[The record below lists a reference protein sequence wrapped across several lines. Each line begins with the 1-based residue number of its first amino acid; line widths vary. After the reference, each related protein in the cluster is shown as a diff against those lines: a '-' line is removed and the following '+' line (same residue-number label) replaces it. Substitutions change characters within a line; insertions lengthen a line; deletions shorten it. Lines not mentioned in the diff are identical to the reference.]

1 MQLHDLILFG
11 IAGFSEFL
19 GTLSGFGSST
29 FFVPTALLVESFQ
42 FILALTAIL
51 HCFGNV
57 FRLLFFRKSFEWKY
71 FLILAIPSLV
81 FTGLGAVLTNVF
93 SADTAKTV
101 LGVVLMLLAVS
112 TVLRDKKKHLI
123 PQWVGIV
130 LSAVSGFSTG
140 FVGTGG
146 AIRGLALS
154 SLNIPKNSFVALSS
168 GIDVGGDFVRAAIY
182 LKNGYM
188 DWSHWFYIPLLGLA
202 ALIGARAGQALLNR
216 INQVQFDKIVAVFV
230 FLSGLLMIFKF

>member
-11 IAGFSEFL
+11 IAGVSEFL

-51 HCFGNV
+51 HCFGNL
-57 FRLLFFRKSFEWKY
+57 FRLVLFRKNFEWRF

-81 FTGLGAVLTNVF
+81 FTGLGAVLTNFF
-93 SADTAKTV
+93 SADTAKTT
-101 LGVVLMLLAVS
+101 LGVVLVFLAVL
-112 TVLRDKKKHLI
+112 TVLRDKKKNLL
-123 PQWVGIV
+123 PRWVGIV
-130 LSAVSGFSTG
+130 LSAASGVSTG

-168 GIDVGGDFVRAAIY
+168 GIDVGGDFIRAAIY

-188 DWSHWFYIPLLGLA
+188 DWSQWFYIPLLGMA
-202 ALIGARAGQALLNR
+202 AFVGARAGQVLLSR
-216 INQVQFDKIVAVFV
+216 INQAQFDKIVAIFV